1 MLYLP
6 LEGKCRGDFV
16 LVQLLIFDYSAPGAV
31 GHLELMQKN
40 W

>member
-16 LVQLLIFDYSAPGAV
+16 LVQLLIFDYSAP
-31 GHLELMQKN
+31 Q
-40 W
+40 WDI